1 MTSIQNDTV
10 TRSVYLHPL
19 KAFNNLEE
27 NLLIQIRNDLEG
39 KCWPEGYIIK
49 VNKIDKRTEGKINNL
64 SFDGN
69 VVFNVQVN
77 VQLSNPKEG
86 DQIDNCSVIFV
97 NKVGVFCKKDY
108 LNIIIPADASQKTN
122 LPSDYLDSIK
132 PGDNL
137 TIKVIASQNE
147 IKKDHISIWGEF
159 IKKDAKEKPARSVA
173 SDKKSRTK

>member
-1 MTSIQNDTV
+1 MTTIQNDTV
-10 TRSVYLHPL
+10 TRSVYLHPI

-27 NLLIQIRNDLEG
+27 NLLIQIKSDLEG

-49 VNKIDKRTEGKINNL
+49 VNKIEKRSEGKINNL

-69 VVFNVQVN
+69 VVFNVQAN
-77 VQLSNPKEG
+77 VELSNPKEN
-86 DQIDNCSVIFV
+86 DQISGCNVVFV
-97 NKVGVFCKKDY
+97 NKVGVFCKKEY

-122 LPSDYLDSIK
+122 LPNDYLESIK

-147 IKKDHISIWGEF
+147 IKKDHISIWGEYVS
-159 IKKDAKEKPARSVA
+159 KEKKG
-173 SDKKSRTK
+173 KK

>member
-1 MTSIQNDTV
+1 MTSIQNDIV

-27 NLLIQIRNDLEG
+27 NLLFQIKNDLEG

-49 VNKIDKRTEGKINNL
+49 VNKINKRTEGKINNL

-69 VVFNVQVN
+69 IVFNVQVN
-77 VQLSNPKEG
+77 VDLSNPKEG
-86 DQIDNCSVIFV
+86 DIISGCTVVFV
-97 NKVGVFCKKDY
+97 NKVGVFCKKEY

-122 LPSDYLDSIK
+122 LPIDYLESIK
-132 PGDNL
+132 PGNNL

-147 IKKDHISIWGEF
+147 IKKDHISIWAEYTT
-159 IKKDAKEKPARSVA
+159 K
-173 SDKKSRTK
+173 DKK

>member
-1 MTSIQNDTV
+1 MTSLQNDTV
-10 TRSVYLHPL
+10 VRSVYLHPL
-19 KAFNNLEE
+19 KAFNNLED

-39 KCWPEGYIIK
+39 KCWPEGFIVK

-64 SFDGN
+64 SFDGT

-77 VQLSNPKEG
+77 VDLSNPKEG
-86 DQIDNCSVIFV
+86 DQINDCSVVFV

-122 LPSDYLDSIK
+122 LPADYLESIK

-159 IKKDAKEKPARSVA
+159 VKKSGKEKE
-173 SDKKSRTK
+173 KKSVSKK

>member
-1 MTSIQNDTV
+1 MTSIQNEIV

-19 KAFNNLEE
+19 KAFTNLDD
-27 NLLIQIRNDLEG
+27 NLLIQVKNDLEG

-69 VVFNVQVN
+69 IVFNVQVN
-77 VQLSNPKEG
+77 VELSNPKEG
-86 DQIDNCSVIFV
+86 DQISGCSVVFV

-122 LPSDYLDSIK
+122 LPNDYLESIK
-132 PGDNL
+132 PGDTL
-137 TIKVIASQNE
+137 TIRVIASQNE

-159 IKKDAKEKPARSVA
+159 K
-173 SDKKSRTK
+173 DKKSK